1 MNVYGGSVVTST
13 AAASHLFHAL
23 TCYDTTK
30 NTFPYLFEVYNET
43 VLQHV
48 SDCLWAYLIL
58 PLLHEIFIVN
68 NRKKHSND
76 SSDMRL
82 FQTRH
87 YESFVD
93 YLRLELAEIITHYTN
108 SLSKY
113 HVLHENKSTFILV
126 NLNTIFACINPN
138 FTNCLRLHQAPL
150 NTRQPRCCGQPA
162 QQSRQVTS
170 GEQTY

>member
-1 MNVYGGSVVTST
+1 MSLRLFLTDSLHNRIYGEQNIERGLSRAQQEVSRAVTRLANSHHVPIILPPQPGTFIAARGGALQAGNESQTNEGAHKAGSLSMNVYGGSVVTST

-68 NRKKHSND
+68 NRKKA
-76 SSDMRL
+76 
-82 FQTRH
+82 F
-87 YESFVD
+87 
-93 YLRLELAEIITHYTN
+93 
-108 SLSKY
+108 
-113 HVLHENKSTFILV
+113 
-126 NLNTIFACINPN
+126 
-138 FTNCLRLHQAPL
+138 
-150 NTRQPRCCGQPA
+150 
-162 QQSRQVTS
+162 
-170 GEQTY
+170 